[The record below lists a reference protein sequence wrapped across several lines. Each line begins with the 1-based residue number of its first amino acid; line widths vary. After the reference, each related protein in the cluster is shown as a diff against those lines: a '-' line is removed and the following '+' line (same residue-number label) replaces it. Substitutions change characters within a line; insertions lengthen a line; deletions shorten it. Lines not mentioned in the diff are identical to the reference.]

1 MSDFI
6 NKNGLKTALVTG
18 ASRGIGRAIA
28 VKLAQNGLNVVITC
42 KSDVTGLEETFN
54 MITATGSKCMK
65 IICDCGDYAAVAEM
79 FSKIKASA
87 DFDMPSILVNNAGI
101 SIVGLFQDMSP
112 IEWQNI
118 ISSNLTSVYNC
129 CHFALPSMI
138 QAQAGRIINISSVWG
153 SVGASCEVAY
163 SATKGAINSLT
174 RALAKEVA
182 PSHITVNA
190 LACGAIDTTMN
201 GHLSAEE
208 KAELAEEIPVGRFG
222 EPEEVAE
229 TVWMLCNSPEYLT
242 GQIIGIDGAW
252 I

>member
-42 KSDVTGLEETFN
+42 KSDVAGLNETFD
-54 MITATGSKCMK
+54 MITATGAKCMK
-65 IICDCGDYAAVAEM
+65 IISDCGDYAAVAEM